1 MNKSRGLINILLI
14 TPVATIEVEVKLYAE
29 IYRNIRIGNG
39 SETICRNI
47 RIGSGSETICRHV
60 KIGSGRESI
69 CRNITIGSGSESIC
83 RNIYIYYGH
92 AVVATHRNCFLLHTS
107 PKFNS
112 SPLKNDG
119 WKTMRLPFGARTI
132 FRGKLAEKTSREYFD
147 VFWWFLDKVNNSPLL
162 KLLVLGGIGS
172 WERFPRSSHDTS
184 PLLRTRF
191 PTMRR
196 SGCLWRTLGTHLKD
210 VWQL

>member
-83 RNIYIYYGH
+83 RNIYIYIMG
-92 AVVATHRNCFLLHTS
+92 
-107 PKFNS
+107 
-112 SPLKNDG
+112 
-119 WKTMRLPFGARTI
+119 M
-132 FRGKLAEKTSREYFD
+132 
-147 VFWWFLDKVNNSPLL
+147 PLL
-162 KLLVLGGIGS
+162 QHIATVFFYIH
-172 WERFPRSSHDTS
+172 PRSLIVR
-184 PLLRTRF
+184 P
-191 PTMRR
+191 
-196 SGCLWRTLGTHLKD
+196 
-210 VWQL
+210 